1 MTASELFRTF
11 LQNGDAEKQA
21 ASHISVSKL
30 SYSSV
35 YARKMTFIQ
44 GYCLG

>member
-1 MTASELFRTF
+1 MESNVVSFRAVRSLF
-11 LQNGDAEKQA
+11 DVQA
-21 ASHISVSKL
+21 ASHMSVGKL